1 MKIKQSRLKSSLM
14 LLLILV
20 LLLGFYQLWPYLV
33 FEKIQTDSVQQIFLY
48 NHQIPLQDSWNTL
61 IEVKDCADRAFLLE
75 QAGQIQLVKRA
86 HDRDIPFGFF
96 PRIHLQSKTWHQT
109 ITFFS
114 EPEGPM
120 IMVYTEKY
128 NSSGQSGSTLR
139 STMENYRLKAPRLS
153 STSFR
158 LIRWTTL
165 SLHKKN
171 QHFLRLIKR
180 VRENA
185 AFLVIR

>member
-1 MKIKQSRLKSSLM
+1 MKIKQSRLKSSLIS
-14 LLLILV
+14 LLILV

-48 NHQIPLQDSWNTL
+48 NHQIPLQDSWSTL
-61 IEVKDCADRAFLLE
+61 IEVKDCAARAFLLE

-86 HDRDIPFGFF
+86 HDRGIPFGFF

-128 NSSGQSGSTLR
+128 NSSGQRIHASLNYGKLALKST
-139 STMENYRLKAPRLS
+139 EA
-153 STSFR
+153 
-158 LIRWTTL
+158 LIDFIQAYPL
-165 SLHKKN
+165 DN
-171 QHFLRLIKR
+171 
-180 VRENA
+180 
-185 AFLVIR
+185 LVTP